1 MPYGAKVNTPDFGSG
16 NPRSN
21 RGGATKKYPRGVM
34 VAAID
39 SKSIAVWRAGSI
51 PAVGTKTDR
60 ADSRILLNNKTGD
73 TMYIKRLELLNFQVI
88 EKFEADFDGAVYF
101 VTGDNELGKSTLLKA
116 IGALLTGQR
125 DDVLRN
131 GASKGFAKM
140 VVGDDGEEYD
150 VQLSFTEANPRGT
163 LTIKQKTTGMATNN
177 VSMLQRIF
185 GYQDFDAVEFSR
197 WSETAEGR
205 RKQIAVVKSLLPE
218 KVRNRIAEIDET
230 VTTMKAERTGIN
242 RDVKTFAALYE
253 SIEKQLAPGDV
264 EKYAAPVDVTSLIER
279 QKTNAQLIEKAKSVR
294 AMLAQRIEQI
304 AAIPGRIEAE
314 KVKAVETSK
323 VYADKV
329 AAAKAAYEQALDEQ
343 RAAETKIAETYKA
356 IVAGIES
363 EKADLENRKANAED
377 WLKRYEANNPE
388 KTDVPALLAD
398 AEAHNKR
405 YNLVCQF
412 KEKKQQYEAVKSK
425 AEKMDSEIDKLASE
439 RAGLI
444 ASAELPIAGLSFTDD
459 GLTLNGVPF
468 VPGKVSDSQTMEIAA
483 KLVIASNPKVKV
495 FRIARG
501 ESLGQKRLET
511 IIDIARRN
519 GFQGFIEQVQRG
531 QTEMMVEEY
540 TER

>member
-1 MPYGAKVNTPDFGSG
+1 
-16 NPRSN
+16 
-21 RGGATKKYPRGVM
+21 
-34 VAAID
+34 
-39 SKSIAVWRAGSI
+39 
-51 PAVGTKTDR
+51 
-60 ADSRILLNNKTGD
+60 
-73 TMYIKRLELLNFQVI
+73 MYIKRLELLNFQVI
-88 EKFEADFDGAVYF
+88 EKFEADFDGNVYF

-230 VTTMKAERTGIN
+230 VSTMKAERTGVK

-253 SIEKQLAPGDV
+253 SIEKQLDPGDV
-264 EKYAAPVDVTSLIER
+264 EKYAAPVDVTELMER

-314 KVKAVETSK
+314 KAKAVETSK
-323 VYADKV
+323 LYADKV
-329 AAAKAAYEQALDEQ
+329 AAAKATYEQAVAEQ

-388 KTDVPALLAD
+388 KTDVPDMLAN

-412 KEKKQQYEAVKSK
+412 KEKKQQYEAVKAK
-425 AEKMDSEIDKLASE
+425 AEKMDSDIDKLASE

-444 ASAELPIAGLSFTDD
+444 ASAELPISGLSFTDD

>member
-1 MPYGAKVNTPDFGSG
+1 
-16 NPRSN
+16 
-21 RGGATKKYPRGVM
+21 
-34 VAAID
+34 
-39 SKSIAVWRAGSI
+39 
-51 PAVGTKTDR
+51 
-60 ADSRILLNNKTGD
+60 
-73 TMYIKRLELLNFQVI
+73 MYIKRLELLNFQVI

-264 EKYAAPVDVTSLIER
+264 EKYDAPVDVTELMER

-294 AMLAQRIEQI
+294 AMWAQRTEQL
-304 AAIPGRIEAE
+304 AAIPEREKAIRKAHTDATVAAEKALQEAQAAYRSAMDAAHNEMEKALEALEAE
-314 KVKAVETSK
+314 RKDYTDRKTNAEQWL
-323 VYADKV
+323 
-329 AAAKAAYEQALDEQ
+329 AKYEQ
-343 RAAETKIAETYKA
+343 
-356 IVAGIES
+356 
-363 EKADLENRKANAED
+363 
-377 WLKRYEANNPE
+377 NNPE
-388 KTDVPALLAD
+388 KTDVSALLAD

-412 KEKKQQYEAVKSK
+412 KEKKQQYEAVKAK
-425 AEKMDSEIDKLASE
+425 AEKMDSDIDKLTSE

-459 GLTLNGVPF
+459 GLTLNGIPF
-468 VPGKVSDSQTMEIAA
+468 VPGKVSDSQILMTAT
-483 KLVIASNPKVKV
+483 KLVVASNPNTRI

-501 ESLGQKRLET
+501 ESLGAKRLAE
-511 IIDIARRN
+511 IIEIAREN
-519 GFQGFIEQVQRG
+519 HFQGFVENVVRG
-531 QTEMMVEEY
+531 QEELRIEEY
-540 TER
+540 TEFEKK